1 VINLIVTF
9 IFKANII
16 SDNLLVSFRKTKNN
30 SFFPGGLNMKK
41 NFLKILL
48 LSITTC
54 FVSNTNSFAQMNDA
68 LVDAAVNNP
77 ARKEANSSRDAMR
90 KPDEVLKFMGVGAG
104 DTVLDMVSNGGY
116 YTEMLAAIVG
126 KDGRVISHMF
136 ANAGMDP
143 DNEYAQYIRDSAHM
157 SNVVPIYASFNDL
170 DVKENTLDYVFLIQN
185 FHDFYFDRF
194 DVDVDR
200 ILAMYRKALKPG
212 GVFAIIDHQAEP
224 GSPSITGTTL
234 HRIDPAIIKRDMVNA
249 GFTFAG
255 ELDILQN
262 YTDDKTKSVFDPEV
276 RGKTSRAVLKF
287 KNP

>member
-1 VINLIVTF
+1 
-9 IFKANII
+9 
-16 SDNLLVSFRKTKNN
+16 
-30 SFFPGGLNMKK
+30 MKK

-48 LSITTC
+48 FCITASFFST
-54 FVSNTNSFAQMNDA
+54 STTFAQMNAA

-90 KPDEVLKFMGVGAG
+90 MPGDVVKFMGVDAG

-116 YTEMLAAIVG
+116 YTEILAGVVG
-126 KDGRVISHMF
+126 NNGRVISHMF
-136 ANAGMDP
+136 EGSGMDP
-143 DNEYAQYIRDSAHM
+143 DNEYAKYIRDSAHM
-157 SNVVPIYASFNDL
+157 SNVVPIYASFNSL

-194 DVDVDR
+194 DVDVER

-212 GVFAIIDHQAEP
+212 GVMAIIDHQAEA
-224 GSPSITGTTL
+224 GSPSTTGTTL
-234 HRIDPAIIKRDMVNA
+234 HRIDSAIVVRDMAKA
-249 GFTFAG
+249 GFTFEG

-262 YTDDKTKSVFDPEV
+262 NTDDKTKSVFDEAV
-276 RGKTSRAVLKF
+276 RGKTSRFVMKF